1 MYFDALT
8 SAAIA
13 DECRALV
20 GGRVQEVVQV
30 DGWTVGLEVYAQQ
43 NRQYLVASAHPQY
56 SRLQLTETQLR
67 RGVDVPTALLLLLRK
82 YVRDGRI
89 VSVQNPE
96 FERIVRLEFRPP
108 GDVEPEEE
116 TVTLVVEAMGRHAN
130 VILLDAEG
138 TVMDAIKRVGPRMS
152 RVRPILPG
160 KPYAPPPPQ
169 AKMDPP
175 DVTEL
180 RLRRMLEAAEEGGP
194 IWRVLV
200 DQVRGV
206 SPLLAREV
214 VYRAFESS
222 EAKIGDEKGHVSPLL
237 DAFHGLWSHAWEHEW
252 EPSVAVQEGVV
263 TAFAPYLLTQYV
275 EHERVKTISAAL
287 DRYYSAQAESDAYAP
302 ARARVQAALDEA
314 RKRVSSRHSALERQL
329 VPQQELDRLRL
340 SGEMILAY
348 AHTLQRGDTRLEA
361 QVDFENPPLAID
373 LDPNLTPVE
382 NAQAYFER
390 YEKAKSATAEIPQ
403 LLARADLELDYLDQ
417 LATDLELASN
427 RPEIDEVYTALE
439 EAGYAPS
446 RRGPKAPRG
455 QPLRIVSQDGLVI
468 WVGRSARQNQEVTFR
483 RADPDDLW
491 LHVVSAPGAHVIVK
505 SGGRPVPEGTLQRA
519 AALAAYYSAL
529 RQENNV
535 LVAYT
540 QRRYVRHIRG
550 ARPGMVT
557 YRREQTMRVS
567 PARNGQHGQRG

>member
-43 NRQYLVASAHPQY
+43 SRQHLVASAHPQH
-56 SRLQLTETQLR
+56 SRLQLTETRLR

-96 FERIVRLEFRPP
+96 FERIVRLEFHPP

-194 IWRVLV
+194 IWRALV

-222 EAKIGDEKGHVSPLL
+222 EAKIGDEGGHVSPLL

-252 EPSVAVQEGVV
+252 EPSVGVQEGVV

-314 RKRVSSRHSALERQL
+314 RKRVSSRHRALERQL
-329 VPQQELDRLRL
+329 ISQQELDRLRL
-340 SGEMILAY
+340 NGEMILAY

-403 LLARADLELDYLDQ
+403 LLAQADLELDYLDQ

-439 EAGYAPS
+439 EAGYAPP

-455 QPLRIVSQDGLVI
+455 QPLRIVPQDGLVI

-491 LHVVSAPGAHVIVK
+491 LHVVGAPGAHVIVK
-505 SGGRPVPEGTLQRA
+505 SGGRPVPEGTLQQA

-567 PARNGQHGQRG
+567 PARNVQQGQRG